1 MTGMVASSSS
11 FVDPRGVED
20 YLQELL
26 HLCQRSEEYNR
37 FMLNKM
43 AELVAPNP
51 LSPIRETSF
60 RGGQL
65 NVNVRE
71 LLGYYI
77 ALEEY
82 YMEENV
88 KKAIEIDEQVHSIF
102 TMFLAGYL
110 VCNKESLW
118 SVYFFIFFRVL
129 FIAIRN
135 CATRNY
141 NP

>member
-1 MTGMVASSSS
+1 MLHTSTPL
-11 FVDPRGVED
+11 VDPRGVED

-26 HLCQRSEEYNR
+26 LLCQRSEEYNR
-37 FMLNKM
+37 FMLNRM
-43 AELVAPNP
+43 ADLVAPNP

-65 NVNVRE
+65 NVSVRE

-88 KKAIEIDEQVHSIF
+88 KKAIEIDEQVCNMFKAFLVVYTLYLKASLLCRF
-102 TMFLAGYL
+102 TLLNGICHNGL
-110 VCNKESLW
+110 
-118 SVYFFIFFRVL
+118 
-129 FIAIRN
+129 
-135 CATRNY
+135 
-141 NP
+141 